1 VPNPFQTAAL
11 NVIESAPVQAE
22 LLAAITAGEAGLET
36 YIDAA
41 ISGAKGVG
49 AFGLLIAAAKGSF
62 ETAINA
68 EFANLPPAEIATWI
82 TETAKK
88 ELGG

>member
-1 VPNPFQTAAL
+1 MPNPFQTAAL

-22 LLAAITAGEAGLET
+22 LLAAITAGEAGLQNI
-36 YIDAA
+36 IDAA
-41 ISGAKGVG
+41 INGAKGSG
-49 AFGLLIAAAKGSF
+49 ALGLLITAAKGSF
-62 ETAINA
+62 ETGVNA

-82 TETAKK
+82 TDAAKK